1 MSIKIIVSILLE
13 LYLIVCFFS
22 LSTELRTFFKLN
34 IFYSLFVFLP
44 ENTESKMIEIK
55 EITEN
60 VVWAVA
66 L

>member
-1 MSIKIIVSILLE
+1 MF
-13 LYLIVCFFS
+13 FFS